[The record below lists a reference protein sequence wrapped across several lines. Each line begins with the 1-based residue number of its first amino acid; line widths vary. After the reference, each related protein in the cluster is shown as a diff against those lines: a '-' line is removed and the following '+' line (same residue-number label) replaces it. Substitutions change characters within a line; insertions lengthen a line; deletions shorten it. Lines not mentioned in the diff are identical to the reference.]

1 MSEAITAHRNF
12 LENVLIRITLE
23 RRVGR
28 QQNVGNDSD
37 RPNIALARVVFL
49 QNLRGDVIRCTD
61 LFCHVGYLFGELLSM
76 AKVNQL
82 NDVVSFGILEQD
94 VLWLDV
100 SVTDA

>member
-1 MSEAITAHRNF
+1 
-12 LENVLIRITLE
+12 
-23 RRVGR
+23 
-28 QQNVGNDSD
+28 
-37 RPNIALARVVFL
+37 
-49 QNLRGDVIRCTD
+49 
-61 LFCHVGYLFGELLSM
+61 M